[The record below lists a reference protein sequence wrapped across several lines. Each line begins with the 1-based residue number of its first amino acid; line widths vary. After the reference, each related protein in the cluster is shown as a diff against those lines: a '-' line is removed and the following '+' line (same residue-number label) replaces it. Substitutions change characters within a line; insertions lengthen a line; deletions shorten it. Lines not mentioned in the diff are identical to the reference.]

1 MICEIESTFIRKL
14 ENTGLYKEPV
24 EGLLPELVKRFPN
37 VTRQQAEDAAEQIIR
52 THGSGTF
59 PKYPACE
66 RALKAAIAGAVQPQ
80 MAAQSGH
87 GITAAT
93 YFDECKKWLNRFGP
107 GYVVIHRVR
116 DAAAWET
123 WIAYYRQIG
132 LTSNASLMSQPRDE
146 WTVPTQ
152 YPDSFDRQAPA
163 PLTDAEIARLRTG
176 NRRRTQDEID
186 RVADHME
193 GFRHDIPSRRRQERV
208 QRQHLDAGAFDR
220 WAEEQASQPIPAASP
235 ELSSRMAQRSAA

>member
-14 ENTGLYKEPV
+14 EHSGLYKEPV
-24 EGLLPELVKRFPN
+24 EGLLPQLSSRFKG
-37 VTRQQAEDAAEQIIR
+37 VTRQQAEDAAEHIIR
-52 THGSGTF
+52 THGSGSF

-80 MAAQSGH
+80 VAAQSGH

-163 PLTDAEIARLRTG
+163 PLSDDEVAKIRRTG
-176 NRRRTQDEID
+176 RYAVQREIRDTTKAATDHRWDDADRRRAE
-186 RVADHME
+186 AE
-193 GFRHDIPSRRRQERV
+193 ERRKE
-208 QRQHLDAGAFDR
+208 AEAAFDR